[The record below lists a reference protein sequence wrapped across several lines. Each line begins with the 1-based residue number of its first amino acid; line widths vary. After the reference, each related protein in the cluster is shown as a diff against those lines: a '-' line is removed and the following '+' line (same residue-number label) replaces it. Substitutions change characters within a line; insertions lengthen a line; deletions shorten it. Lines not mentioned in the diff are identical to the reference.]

1 MKTNLKQLESLK
13 QSRDEAVKNYNRYL
27 KDYNKEH
34 EIESRN
40 INQEIIS
47 LHRKGVSKADIIT
60 RGYNKNYVN
69 QLIHLYGKQKR
80 VSKTTV
86 AKFFPKPDKKKKQ

>member
-47 LHRKGVSKADIIT
+47 LHRKGVSKADIIAQ
-60 RGYNKNYVN
+60 GYNKNYVS

-86 AKFFPKPDKKKKQ
+86 AKFFPKKKK